1 MPSKWAQGTKAPSIR
16 EEYIFKHMNSK
27 IQKLAVMVA
36 LLATLFV
43 SGCASSSGGSS
54 SPGSSGS
61 GGRTF
66 KQVDMD
72 VSEPMTRFRNAVS
85 SGNITQGEQQQVN
98 STYSQYRAAYDQALQ
113 AAGNNRDAP
122 APANVKAL
130 ATQVIGAVQSIP

>member
-1 MPSKWAQGTKAPSIR
+1 M
-16 EEYIFKHMNSK
+16 
-27 IQKLAVMVA
+27 A
-36 LLATLFV
+36 LLATFFV

-54 SPGSSGS
+54 SPGSSSS

-72 VSEPMTRFRNAVS
+72 VSQPMTRFRNSTS
-85 SGNITQGEQQQVN
+85 SGNITLGEQQQVN

-130 ATQVIGAVQSIP
+130 ATQLIGELQTIP

>member
-1 MPSKWAQGTKAPSIR
+1 
-16 EEYIFKHMNSK
+16 MNSK
-27 IQKLAVMVA
+27 IQKLALTAA

-54 SPGSSGS
+54 SPGSSSS

-66 KQVDMD
+66 KEVDMD
-72 VSEPMTRFRNAVS
+72 VSSPMTRFHNAVTG
-85 SGNITQGEQQQVN
+85 GNITPGEQQQVN
-98 STYSQYRAAYDQALQ
+98 SIYSQYRAAYNQALQ

-130 ATQVIGAVQSIP
+130 ATQVIGEVQQSIP